1 MFRWRGSIGLV
12 GGWRFW
18 AGPGVEPSKIGDF
31 LGHVRPSNKA
41 GVWFAVR
48 FDMHFVHH
56 GSFINDHRQA
66 SLTLL
71 ISKSSY
77 CAGAQV
83 KSGCD
88 KSFDFGF
95 YRWR

>member
-1 MFRWRGSIGLV
+1 MVVDGDFL
-12 GGWRFW
+12 

-31 LGHVRPSNKA
+31 LGHVRPLNKA

-56 GSFINDHRQA
+56 GSFRNDHRQA